1 MSTAASPER
10 SGSLTREHVV
20 ATASRIVEEAGH
32 EALTMRRL
40 ADELG
45 AAVTAIYW
53 HVGNRDTL
61 LDLIVERL
69 LDEMDDVH
77 SVGGSPHER
86 IAFLAREL
94 RERLLNRPHLIALV
108 NSRGRIA
115 RLFQPV
121 QVALAA
127 ELAAL
132 GLRGAEAAIVVRAV
146 QCHVAAFVTL
156 ERVSARTHSEEM
168 TDPAAWPQTPDDARL
183 VAELSKAPDYEAIF
197 EYGLSALLATLPAPA
212 RSRAGRRVAG

>member
-1 MSTAASPER
+1 MTAAASPER
-10 SGSLTREHVV
+10 SGSLTRDAVLE
-20 ATASRIVEEAGH
+20 AASRIVELSGH
-32 EALTMRRL
+32 ESLTMRRL
-40 ADELG
+40 ADDLG

-61 LDLIVERL
+61 LDLIVEQL
-69 LDEMDDVH
+69 LDEMGEVH
-77 SVGGSPHER
+77 SDGDSPHAR

-94 RERLLNRPHLIALV
+94 RERLLARPHLIALV
-108 NSRGRIA
+108 NSRGKIA

-132 GLRGAEAAIVVRAV
+132 GLRGGEAAIVVRAV

-156 ERVSARTHSEEM
+156 ERVSTRTHSEEM
-168 TDPAAWPQTPDDARL
+168 TDVDAWPSTPDDPQL
-183 VAELSKAPDYEAIF
+183 VRELSRPPDYEAIF
-197 EYGLSALLATLPAPA
+197 EYGLAALLATLPAPRA
-212 RSRAGRRVAG
+212 TRRRTRAG

>member
-1 MSTAASPER
+1 MTAAASPER
-10 SGSLTREHVV
+10 AGALTRDAVV
-20 ATASRIVEEAGH
+20 AAASRIVERDGH
-32 EALTMRRL
+32 ESLTMRRL
-40 ADELG
+40 ADDLG

-53 HVGNRDTL
+53 HAGNRDTL
-61 LDLIVERL
+61 LDLIVEQL
-69 LDEMDDVH
+69 LAEMDEVH
-77 SVGGSPHER
+77 SVGDSPHDR

-94 RERLLNRPHLIALV
+94 RERLLDRPHLIALV

-132 GLRGAEAAIVVRAV
+132 GLHGADAAIVVRAV

-156 ERVSARTHSEEM
+156 ERVSSRTHSEEM
-168 TDPAAWPQTPDDARL
+168 TDPAAWPDAPADRAL
-183 VAELSKAPDYEAIF
+183 VAELSRPPDYEAIF
-197 EYGLSALLATLPAPA
+197 EYGLAALLATLPAPA
-212 RSRAGRRVAG
+212 RRPRRRAAG